1 VSQKDEDQV
10 NTLSFVVPNQ
20 GCFQNFFSMCCNTG
34 RPNRV
39 SVEFRKVEEIDEDYK
54 EILKDFEKQ
63 YGSPRNVSLMDLM
76 K

>member
-1 VSQKDEDQV
+1 
-10 NTLSFVVPNQ
+10 
-20 GCFQNFFSMCCNTG
+20 MCCNTG